1 MKSLF
6 LLCKF
11 LLFSV
16 LATAANLHGTVTDEA
31 GEPLPFVTVYV
42 EGTTQGTTTNLEGK
56 YQLVLEAGMHRV
68 GFRYVGMGA
77 KYHTVELKKG
87 ETKELNVQLSEQA
100 VQLREV
106 EVSSKYDDPAYWMIK
121 KVQKRRRFYLNQ
133 VEAFRASAY
142 IKGVQYVYNVPE
154 SFMGEEIDIEGL
166 DENRSGIIYLSESI
180 SDVFFEAPSSFREVM
195 ISSKVSGQSKA
206 YSWNTAQAFGI
217 SFYENNL
224 DIGIG
229 ERGFVSPIAGS
240 AFLFYK
246 YKYIGDFQENGV
258 TVNKIKVIP
267 RSKGAPLFSGYVY
280 VQDDSWRL
288 HGVDLYLTKDSGIE
302 FIDSLRVK
310 QEFIKVNEDVWLPG
324 THLYE
329 LSFKVPFIKTTGD
342 GSYMGVFSDY
352 RLGDYKKLD
361 KNADEDEEALAA
373 EENSPQPLPLKRKK
387 NRLNPKEAL
396 DSLRNMGLKKN
407 EVMRVQEGSNKKDS
421 VYWAK
426 MRPVP
431 LTLDE
436 QRDYVLKDSIEVLQ
450 TSKVYLDSIDKKS
463 NRFKFSNL
471 IFGYTRTDRY
481 RNLTWG
487 YNALPEMLSA
497 NTVEGLVLQ
506 PSITLRH
513 TPDSA
518 DFAQGASLDLRYGF
532 SREVLNY
539 RVNFWRRFNS
549 KNRFSLGLAGGRM
562 VEQYNPGA
570 IPRLWNT
577 VYTVFLEEN
586 YWKAYETYF
595 ASLRSSINVN
605 RWLHVRSSLRWEER
619 HALQNAE
626 SLPRWFIDRNDKTFT
641 SNNPEQPENDAP
653 AFTSHQS
660 LQLTGVFTIRPGRKI
675 WSTPERTSYTSSN
688 WPTFRAAFRYA
699 APITEAAPS
708 FLQLHGNVKINTLDF
723 GLLGSSEMEVTGGVF
738 IDDSEMYFMDYRH
751 FSTTQTIFAPQNEGA
766 FRLLPYYEFS
776 ARSRY
781 ATVHYTHHFN
791 GFIFNKL
798 PLLRKLK
805 WQVAVAG
812 HALFSPE
819 VGNYQ
824 EFSVGLEHILKVGRI
839 EFVRAWR
846 QGKRFSDGIRL
857 SFGF

>member
-1 MKSLF
+1 
-6 LLCKF
+6 
-11 LLFSV
+11 
-16 LATAANLHGTVTDEA
+16 
-31 GEPLPFVTVYV
+31 
-42 EGTTQGTTTNLEGK
+42 
-56 YQLVLEAGMHRV
+56 
-68 GFRYVGMGA
+68 
-77 KYHTVELKKG
+77 
-87 ETKELNVQLSEQA
+87 
-100 VQLREV
+100 
-106 EVSSKYDDPAYWMIK
+106 
-121 KVQKRRRFYLNQ
+121 
-133 VEAFRASAY
+133 
-142 IKGVQYVYNVPE
+142 
-154 SFMGEEIDIEGL
+154 
-166 DENRSGIIYLSESI
+166 
-180 SDVFFEAPSSFREVM
+180 
-195 ISSKVSGQSKA
+195 
-206 YSWNTAQAFGI
+206 
-217 SFYENNL
+217 
-224 DIGIG
+224 
-229 ERGFVSPIAGS
+229 
-240 AFLFYK
+240 
-246 YKYIGDFQENGV
+246 
-258 TVNKIKVIP
+258 
-267 RSKGAPLFSGYVY
+267 
-280 VQDDSWRL
+280 
-288 HGVDLYLTKDSGIE
+288 
-302 FIDSLRVK
+302 
-310 QEFIKVNEDVWLPG
+310 
-324 THLYE
+324 
-329 LSFKVPFIKTTGD
+329 
-342 GSYMGVFSDY
+342 
-352 RLGDYKKLD
+352 
-361 KNADEDEEALAA
+361 
-373 EENSPQPLPLKRKK
+373 
-387 NRLNPKEAL
+387 
-396 DSLRNMGLKKN
+396 
-407 EVMRVQEGSNKKDS
+407 
-421 VYWAK
+421 
-426 MRPVP
+426 
-431 LTLDE
+431 
-436 QRDYVLKDSIEVLQ
+436 
-450 TSKVYLDSIDKKS
+450 
-463 NRFKFSNL
+463 
-471 IFGYTRTDRY
+471 
-481 RNLTWG
+481 
-487 YNALPEMLSA
+487 
-497 NTVEGLVLQ
+497 
-506 PSITLRH
+506 
-513 TPDSA
+513 
-518 DFAQGASLDLRYGF
+518 
-532 SREVLNY
+532 
-539 RVNFWRRFNS
+539 
-549 KNRFSLGLAGGRM
+549 M

-660 LQLTGVFTIRPGRKI
+660 LQLIGVFTIRPGRKI

-699 APITEAAPS
+699 APITKTAPS
-708 FLQLHGNVKINTLDF
+708 FLQLHGNVKVNTLDF